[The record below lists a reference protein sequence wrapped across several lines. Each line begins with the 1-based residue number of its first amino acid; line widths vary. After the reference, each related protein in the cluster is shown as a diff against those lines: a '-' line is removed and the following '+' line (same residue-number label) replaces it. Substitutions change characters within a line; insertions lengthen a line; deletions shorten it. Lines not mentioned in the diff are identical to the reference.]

1 MLQMKYHQLTRE
13 QRYAI
18 YLGLQS
24 GESLSA
30 IARRIGVNK
39 STVSRE
45 VRRNSSRFGH
55 YGWRV
60 ADESARVRSERLPG
74 NRSLKP
80 EIVKES
86 LRLLRD
92 EDWSPGQISG
102 HMKRKGLMIS
112 HESIYS
118 IIRSDESGELRSHC
132 RHGMKYRR
140 HVAVRRKTR
149 VRNIPERVSI
159 HERPP
164 EADGRRF
171 GDWEMDLIVGRGQ
184 KSAILTL
191 CERSR
196 NYMVMARLPK
206 GKDPDGVADKV
217 VELLWPYR
225 KNVLT
230 ITTDNGGEFVRH
242 ATIARKLHTTVYFA
256 DSYASWQKGAIENT
270 NKLVRQYIPKGTDF
284 REITDDFI
292 ASVQYRLNRRP
303 RKKLNFSTPKDEF
316 FKLLL

>member
-1 MLQMKYHQLTRE
+1 MYSQVTRE
-13 QRYAI
+13 QRYTI
-18 YLGLQS
+18 YLGLQAK
-24 GESLSA
+24 ESYSA

-55 YGWRV
+55 YGWKT
-60 ADESARVRSERLPG
+60 ADENAKGRRERLPG

-86 LRLLRD
+86 LRLLRE
-92 EDWSPGQISG
+92 EDWSPCQISG
-102 HMKRKGLMIS
+102 HMKRMGLMIS

-118 IIRSDESGELRSHC
+118 IIRSEESGELRSHC

-140 HVAVRRKTR
+140 HVKVQRKTR
-149 VRNIPERVSI
+149 VRNIPDRVSI

-164 EADGRRF
+164 EADGHRF
-171 GDWEMDLIVGRGQ
+171 GDWEMDLILGKGQ

-196 NYMVMARLPK
+196 NYMMMARLPG
-206 GKDPDGVADKV
+206 GKDPDGVAEKA

-284 REITDDFI
+284 RELTDDFI
-292 ASVQYRLNRRP
+292 TSVQYKLNRRP
-303 RKKLNFSTPKDEF
+303 RKKLDFSTPKDEF

>member
-1 MLQMKYHQLTRE
+1 MQRCVVNPTPLCVPERHKKRRGTRGSPGSINFVLQMKYHQLTRE

-118 IIRSDESGELRSHC
+118 IIRSDESGELLTEPVTSLPLPS
-132 RHGMKYRR
+132 RHE
-140 HVAVRRKTR
+140 VPQTR
-149 VRNIPERVSI
+149 
-159 HERPP
+159 
-164 EADGRRF
+164 G
-171 GDWEMDLIVGRGQ
+171 G
-184 KSAILTL
+184 SA
-191 CERSR
+191 
-196 NYMVMARLPK
+196 
-206 GKDPDGVADKV
+206 
-217 VELLWPYR
+217 
-225 KNVLT
+225 
-230 ITTDNGGEFVRH
+230 
-242 ATIARKLHTTVYFA
+242 
-256 DSYASWQKGAIENT
+256 
-270 NKLVRQYIPKGTDF
+270 
-284 REITDDFI
+284 
-292 ASVQYRLNRRP
+292 
-303 RKKLNFSTPKDEF
+303 
-316 FKLLL
+316 

>member
-1 MLQMKYHQLTRE
+1 MYSQVTRE
-13 QRYAI
+13 QRYTI
-18 YLGLQS
+18 YLGLQAK
-24 GESLSA
+24 ESYSA

-55 YGWRV
+55 YGWKT
-60 ADESARVRSERLPG
+60 ADENAKGRRERLPG

-86 LRLLRD
+86 LRLLR
-92 EDWSPGQISG
+92 EEEWSPCQISG
-102 HMKRKGLMIS
+102 HMKMKGLMIS

-140 HVAVRRKTR
+140 HVKVQRKTR
-149 VRNIPERVSI
+149 VRNIPDRVSI

-171 GDWEMDLIVGRGQ
+171 GDWEMDLILGKGQ

-196 NYMVMARLPK
+196 NYMMMARLPG
-206 GKDPDGVADKV
+206 GKDPDGVAEKV

-242 ATIARKLHTTVYFA
+242 ATIAEKLNTKVYFA
-256 DSYASWQKGAIENT
+256 DSYASWQKGAIENM

-284 REITDDFI
+284 RELTDDFI
-292 ASVQYRLNRRP
+292 TSVQYKLNRRP
-303 RKKLNFSTPKDEF
+303 RKKLDFSTPKDEF

>member
-1 MLQMKYHQLTRE
+1 MKYHQLIRE
-13 QRYAI
+13 QRYTI

-55 YGWRV
+55 YGWKV
-60 ADESARVRSERLPG
+60 ADENAKVRRERLPG

-92 EDWSPGQISG
+92 EDWPPCQISG

-140 HVAVRRKTR
+140 HVKVQRKTR
-149 VRNIPERVSI
+149 VRNIPDRVSI

-171 GDWEMDLIVGRGQ
+171 GDWEMDLILGKGQ

-191 CERSR
+191 CERIR
-196 NYMVMARLPK
+196 NYMMMARLPG
-206 GKDPDGVADKV
+206 GKDPDGVAEKV
-217 VELLWPYR
+217 VELL
-225 KNVLT
+225 
-230 ITTDNGGEFVRH
+230 
-242 ATIARKLHTTVYFA
+242 
-256 DSYASWQKGAIENT
+256 
-270 NKLVRQYIPKGTDF
+270 
-284 REITDDFI
+284 
-292 ASVQYRLNRRP
+292 
-303 RKKLNFSTPKDEF
+303 
-316 FKLLL
+316 

>member
-1 MLQMKYHQLTRE
+1 MYSQVTRE
-13 QRYAI
+13 QRYTI
-18 YLGLQS
+18 YLGLQAK
-24 GESLSA
+24 ESYSA

-55 YGWRV
+55 YGWKT
-60 ADESARVRSERLPG
+60 ADENAKGRRERLPG

-86 LRLLRD
+86 LRLLR
-92 EDWSPGQISG
+92 EEEWSPCQISG

-140 HVAVRRKTR
+140 HVKVQRKTR
-149 VRNIPERVSI
+149 VRNIPDRVSI

-171 GDWEMDLIVGRGQ
+171 GDWEMDLILGKGQ

-196 NYMVMARLPK
+196 NYMMMARLPH
-206 GKDPDGVADKV
+206 GKDPDGVAEKV

-242 ATIARKLHTTVYFA
+242 ATIAEKLNTKVYFA
-256 DSYASWQKGAIENT
+256 DSYASWQKGAIENM

-284 REITDDFI
+284 RELTDDFI
-292 ASVQYRLNRRP
+292 TSVQYKLNRRP
-303 RKKLNFSTPKDEF
+303 RKKLDFSTPKDEF

>member
-1 MLQMKYHQLTRE
+1 MYSQVTRE
-13 QRYAI
+13 QRYTI
-18 YLGLQS
+18 YLGLQAK
-24 GESLSA
+24 ESYSA
-30 IARRIGVNK
+30 IVRRIGVNK

-55 YGWRV
+55 YGWKT
-60 ADESARVRSERLPG
+60 ADENAKGRRERLPG

-86 LRLLRD
+86 LRLLR
-92 EDWSPGQISG
+92 EEEWSPCQISG

-140 HVAVRRKTR
+140 HVKVQRKTR
-149 VRNIPERVSI
+149 VRNIPDRVSI

-171 GDWEMDLIVGRGQ
+171 GDWEMDLILGKGQ

-196 NYMVMARLPK
+196 NYMMMARLPH
-206 GKDPDGVADKV
+206 GKDPDGVAEKV

-242 ATIARKLHTTVYFA
+242 ATIAEKLNTKVYFA
-256 DSYASWQKGAIENT
+256 DSYASWQKGAIENM

-284 REITDDFI
+284 RELTDDFI
-292 ASVQYRLNRRP
+292 TSVQYKLNRRP
-303 RKKLNFSTPKDEF
+303 RKKLDFSTPKDEF